1 MWNTYSQFDWLKFLS
16 LAKELRKRELEEE
29 AIRTCVSRAYY
40 ATYHKALEFLDSRNI
55 SVSRAVA
62 SPGATGTGTS
72 HDALW
77 RTFSQSKDKDW
88 QKIGEDGDRLKRRRH
103 QVDYD
108 THVSKL
114 VPDVAN
120 EVLLRSEQIIQKLSV
135 L

>member
-16 LAKELRKRELEEE
+16 LAKELRTRTEEE
-29 AIRTCVSRAYY
+29 AIRTSVSRAYY
-40 ATYHKALEFLDSRNI
+40 ATYHRALDFLDSQRV
-55 SVSRAVA
+55 SVTRAA
-62 SPGATGTGTS
+62 AAPGGVRAGTS

-77 RTFSQSKDKDW
+77 RTFSQSSDKRW

-108 THVSKL
+108 SHVPGL
-114 VPDVAN
+114 IPNVAD
-120 EVLLRSEQIIQKLSV
+120 EVLIVSQKIVDALSR